1 MVSVWVCVCVW
12 MYTHR
17 DGMPI
22 PPQQAH
28 SHLLWTS
35 SQFPYNNHCFC
46 ESLFGSA
53 SASLLFSEKIWN
65 KQPCPHLPLAQSNQF
80 PAEHGRAQW
89 KTNKHI
95 KNLTGAVTSGEA
107 IDPGRPFKVVKAQ
120 VLGSWTPQATLG
132 QAQPQSASLFLTAI
146 FRGRFSA
153 ACNLKMSPWQLPTPH
168 LCVWNKNNFSRN
180 LLLFTLVLKLI
191 SLHLSSVESSLSH
204 QPLWMAKC

>member
-132 QAQPQSASLFLTAI
+132 QAQPQLPVY
-146 FRGRFSA
+146 FSQ
-153 ACNLKMSPWQLPTPH
+153 P
-168 LCVWNKNNFSRN
+168 FSEEGSQQPATWRC
-180 LLLFTLVLKLI
+180 LHGSYWLHIYVFGIRIILAGICFFSLLF
-191 SLHLSSVESSLSH
+191 
-204 QPLWMAKC
+204 